1 MKAFTAFVAVLLAGS
16 ASLPSIAADAAPAR
30 QSGSHRGCALPRF
43 GPGADYHPRIDPANF
58 GPNVT
63 NPWFPL
69 PPGTTFVYAG
79 RSDGARTLDVFTPS
93 HRTKVIAGVRTRVV
107 NDRVFED
114 GVLQERTSDYYA
126 QDRCGNVWYFGE
138 DTAELD
144 EQGRVAS
151 RAGSWQ
157 AGVRGAQPGVYMPAH
172 PSLGRTFR
180 QEWSAGNAE
189 DQFKVIAKHVDARVP
204 YGSFHDA
211 LRTQETTA
219 LEPGVVDNKLY
230 VRGVGQVLEV
240 TLKGGDEKLVLVDVL
255 R

>member
-1 MKAFTAFVAVLLAGS
+1 
-16 ASLPSIAADAAPAR
+16 
-30 QSGSHRGCALPRF
+30 
-43 GPGADYHPRIDPANF
+43 
-58 GPNVT
+58 
-63 NPWFPL
+63 
-69 PPGTTFVYAG
+69 
-79 RSDGARTLDVFTPS
+79 
-93 HRTKVIAGVRTRVV
+93 
-107 NDRVFED
+107 
-114 GVLQERTSDYYA
+114 
-126 QDRCGNVWYFGE
+126 
-138 DTAELD
+138 
-144 EQGRVAS
+144 
-151 RAGSWQ
+151 
-157 AGVRGAQPGVYMPAH
+157 MPAH